1 MNEIMNM
8 LISGLELSPD
18 LIFVA
23 RIIVVILVVDVLSN
37 LVSAIVPLVKSLR

>member
-1 MNEIMNM
+1 MDSIID
-8 LISGLELSPD
+8 LLTSGIELSPD

-23 RIIVVILVVDVLSN
+23 RVIALFLAVDLISN